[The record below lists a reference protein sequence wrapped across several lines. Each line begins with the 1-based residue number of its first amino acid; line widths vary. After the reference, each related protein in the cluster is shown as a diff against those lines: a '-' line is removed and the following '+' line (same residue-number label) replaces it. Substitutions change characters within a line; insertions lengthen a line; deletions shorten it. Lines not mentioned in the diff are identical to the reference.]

1 MERVLLNHRS
11 GSREG
16 QCEIYPIARFQS
28 LYFGRGSDCD
38 VRFSTDGNLMVSRS
52 HAVLEWD
59 RGKPRLFTL
68 TDLVSSNGTFVNGKR
83 VDGMV
88 RLAEGDE
95 LQLGEGGPVV
105 SFTIESDESVPTRR
119 KVTQSIKKVD
129 VSEGIPDTVL
139 RPLPSGRSKPAD

>member
-1 MERVLLNHRS
+1 MERVLINHRD
-11 GSREG
+11 GSRTG

-38 VRFSTDGNLMVSRS
+38 VRFSADADLMVSRS

-59 RGKPRLFTL
+59 KGKPRLFTL

-88 RLAEGDE
+88 RLAEGDRV
-95 LQLGEGGPVV
+95 QLGEGGPVV
-105 SFTIESDESVPTRR
+105 SFSIESDESVPLRR
-119 KVTQSIKKVD
+119 EVTQSMKKVRA
-129 VSEGIPDTVL
+129 EETELETVQ
-139 RPLPSGRSKPAD
+139 RPLPEVGGKPRG